1 MEQKKFR
8 HTDRLFIA
16 EGPKTIGELLA
27 VSPPKTIIATSQ
39 WLCENNVPGST
50 EVIEVGQEEL
60 QKVSLQKMPQ
70 QVLGI
75 FPFFTEKTA
84 EEICQLAEK
93 ELCLVLDGIQDPGN
107 LGTIIRIADWFGI
120 RHIICSCDSVDVYNP
135 KTIQATMGSLA
146 RVNLTYTDLATIIGS
161 LPRHIPVYGTVLDG
175 DNMYEI
181 PLSKQGLI
189 VMGNEGNGISKEI
202 QTQLTHRILIPNYP
216 SQSETAE
223 SLNVAIAT
231 AIVCAEFRRPTC

>member
-39 WLCENNVPGST
+39 WLCENSVPGST

-84 EEICQLAEK
+84 EA
-93 ELCLVLDGIQDPGN
+93 
-107 LGTIIRIADWFGI
+107 A
-120 RHIICSCDSVDVYNP
+120 
-135 KTIQATMGSLA
+135 
-146 RVNLTYTDLATIIGS
+146 
-161 LPRHIPVYGTVLDG
+161 
-175 DNMYEI
+175 
-181 PLSKQGLI
+181 
-189 VMGNEGNGISKEI
+189 
-202 QTQLTHRILIPNYP
+202 
-216 SQSETAE
+216 
-223 SLNVAIAT
+223 
-231 AIVCAEFRRPTC
+231 